1 MTFAI
6 SWEPDEIQAGGFLL
20 FDAITSW
27 NRSFTGTAS
36 KHPIDGGSNISD
48 HYINNNPVF
57 TMSAVISASDVSLI
71 PFALSDQ
78 DGNKPLN
85 SRAAPTRVSVT
96 SSDQSLLMKFM
107 PNVIGQFLPDTLP
120 TVVMDGESE
129 GQPPKEEKS
138 YEAGITEGLIV
149 EEEEVP
155 TPPNTRGLDS
165 SYTENIQDILS
176 NLQSGEGVNIINNQW
191 ETNIRPVELFET
203 DGFLTLVKKLPA
215 DDTKALIITGLN
227 FREDTESGY
236 ALYADITFELIR
248 FANLKK
254 VALPPDVVQAA
265 LKDKAASKNSLG
277 KADSTKND
285 ADASNQTPAQE
296 RKSTAVK
303 AFEAGN
309 SAFFGLGGTL

>member
-1 MTFAI
+1 MSFAI
-6 SWEPDEIQAGGFLL
+6 SWPSDNVITGGMIY
-20 FDAITSW
+20 FDAVTSW
-27 NRSFTGTAS
+27 NRSFTGSAT
-36 KHPIDGGSNISD
+36 KHPVDGGGNISD

-57 TMSAVISASDVSLI
+57 TMSAVISASDVSLT

-85 SRAAPTRVSVT
+85 SRAAPTGVSVT

-176 NLQSGEGVNIINNQW
+176 NLQSGEGYNQKTGNW
-191 ETNIRPVELFET
+191 ETSIRPITLYET
-203 DGFLTLVKKLPA
+203 GNTLNLVKKLPA
-215 DDTKALIITGLN
+215 NSNSYLVITSIN

-236 ALYADITFELIR
+236 ALFADITFEQVR
-248 FANLKK
+248 VANLKK
-254 VALPPDVVQAA
+254 VAIPADLVQ
-265 LKDKAASKNSLG
+265 KPVQKKATPKKPLG
-277 KADSTKND
+277 KCDSTPKD
-285 ADASNQTPAQE
+285 TTSSTD
-296 RKSTAVK
+296 KSTSGAVDEVHK
-303 AFEAGN
+303 PIGIFPI
-309 SAFFGLGGTL
+309 